1 MIVLV
6 IGGRA
11 NGKLSYVKN
20 EFRQLFDTGNVSAA
34 DGLVCS
40 VADEFACSIAD
51 GLTCSVSDFDKLNI
65 GNHFAGLV
73 RRELASGRSFQ
84 DLYELF
90 SEMLQKKA
98 EEKGTWILISDEIGC
113 GVVPV
118 DALDREYREIAGR
131 LLQRAA
137 GLAVRV
143 DRVFCGI
150 GTVIKKTA
158 DSDGTV

>member
-11 NGKLSYVKN
+11 NGKLSYVEN
-20 EFRQLFDTGNVSAA
+20 EFRQLFDTGNVSA
-34 DGLVCS
+34 
-40 VADEFACSIAD
+40 AD

-90 SEMLQKKA
+90 SEMLKKKA
-98 EEKGTWILISDEIGC
+98 EEKGAWILISDEIGC

-118 DALDREYREIAGR
+118 DALDREYRELAGR

-150 GTVIKKTA
+150 GTVIKEN
-158 DSDGTV
+158 SGPV